1 MRRVVPLILTLAL
14 PLLFL
19 WADDEDKSKLFD
31 PVGYAPAQPIAY
43 SHKTHLAL
51 GLKCNTCHTAK
62 NTGEEEGFMMG
73 FPKEAF
79 CMGCHSTI
87 KKDSPEIAKLAKAAA
102 DKKPVDWARVYRLM
116 PIVWFSHSVH
126 VGDGKIECNTCHG
139 DMAANHVTTKARVL
153 NMKDCMDCHA
163 ERGAKNGCDTCHASQ

>member
-1 MRRVVPLILTLAL
+1 MRRAFLIALAAAL
-14 PLLFL
+14 PWLLL
-19 WADDEDKSKLFD
+19 WAADDEGAKFD

-51 GLKCNTCHTAK
+51 GLKCSGCHAMRE
-62 NTGEEEGFMMG
+62 TGEGENFAMG

-102 DKKPVDWARVYRLM
+102 DKKPVEWARVYRLM
-116 PIVWFSHSVH
+116 PIVWFSHPVH
-126 VGDGKIECNTCHG
+126 VADAKIACATCHG

-163 ERGAKNGCDTCHASQ
+163 ERGAANGCDTCHASQ